1 MTAVMQKNQT
11 NENFLGKVFYT
22 SWGYDQTNVEFYQ
35 VVGLKGKKTVI
46 LKELD
51 CNYISTGD
59 MQGKVTP
66 KLDCFLNDK
75 EEVCRLNFKY
85 DLPTIKL
92 PYSHGRLMVD
102 VTAPKYTSSY
112 A

>member
-1 MTAVMQKNQT
+1 MPVKMNVDET

-46 LKELD
+46 LKELECD
-51 CNYISTGD
+51 YVASGD

-66 KLDCFLNDK
+66 KLDCFENDK
-75 EEVCRLNFKY
+75 EVVSRLNFKY
-85 DLPTIKL
+85 DLPTVNT
-92 PYSHGRLMVD
+92 PYSHGRLMKD